1 MKHLKSLYKI
11 ILEEVESYQWELVSD
26 DDMKVKY
33 MFVDTKGNKYLVEFK
48 NIPRLRA
55 GKNDL
60 STEYELSYFVLDE
73 KGDHFTVSRL
83 VNVNPFSTLK
93 TIFDEILPDFIKRKS
108 WVKKITM
115 TGLSKDR
122 ERSMIS
128 QRTKMYVRHLER
140 NPVSGFRMEH
150 FGNKINLIKL

>member
-55 GKNDL
+55 GK
-60 STEYELSYFVLDE
+60 
-73 KGDHFTVSRL
+73 
-83 VNVNPFSTLK
+83 
-93 TIFDEILPDFIKRKS
+93 
-108 WVKKITM
+108 
-115 TGLSKDR
+115 
-122 ERSMIS
+122 MIY
-128 QRTKMYVRHLER
+128 QLNM
-140 NPVSGFRMEH
+140 N
-150 FGNKINLIKL
+150 